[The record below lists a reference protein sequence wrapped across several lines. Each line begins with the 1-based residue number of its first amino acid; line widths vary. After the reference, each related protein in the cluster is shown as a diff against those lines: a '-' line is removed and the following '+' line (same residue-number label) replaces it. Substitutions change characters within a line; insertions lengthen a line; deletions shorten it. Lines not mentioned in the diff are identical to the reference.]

1 MKAVLKYP
9 GAKNRLANWIVDHIP
24 EHKVYCE
31 PFFGSGAVFFNK
43 EICYNEI
50 LNDLDDE
57 VYNFFKVLRNN
68 GEQLIDAIALTPYSR
83 TEYMNCY
90 TAKSHC
96 DDIEKARIFA
106 VKCWQG
112 FGCGNLYKN
121 GFRRGIGEKSPNP
134 AKGWN
139 MLPDT
144 LEKAIERLKNA
155 QIENKDALELIE
167 SLNGKQTFI
176 YIDPPYLL
184 ETRKK
189 YLYEYEMADDE
200 HIKLLEM
207 IKEKRCKIMISG
219 YDNKLYETHLKGWRK
234 TQKKTI
240 AECSVPRTETLWM
253 NYDFERQLTI

>member
-68 GEQLIDAIALTPYSR
+68 GEQ
-83 TEYMNCY
+83 
-90 TAKSHC
+90 H
-96 DDIEKARIFA
+96 
-106 VKCWQG
+106 
-112 FGCGNLYKN
+112 
-121 GFRRGIGEKSPNP
+121 
-134 AKGWN
+134 
-139 MLPDT
+139 T

-219 YDNKLYETHLKGWRK
+219 YENELYETYLKGWRK
-234 TQKKTI
+234 TKKKTH
-240 AECSVPRTETLWM
+240 AECSVSRTETLWM

>member
-43 EICYNEI
+43 KICYNEI

-83 TEYMNCY
+83 
-90 TAKSHC
+90 
-96 DDIEKARIFA
+96 
-106 VKCWQG
+106 
-112 FGCGNLYKN
+112 
-121 GFRRGIGEKSPNP
+121 
-134 AKGWN
+134 
-139 MLPDT
+139 
-144 LEKAIERLKNA
+144 
-155 QIENKDALELIE
+155 
-167 SLNGKQTFI
+167 
-176 YIDPPYLL
+176 
-184 ETRKK
+184 
-189 YLYEYEMADDE
+189 YEMADDE

-219 YDNKLYETHLKGWRK
+219 YENELYETYLKGWRK
-234 TQKKTI
+234 TKKKTH
-240 AECSVPRTETLWM
+240 AECSVSRTETLWM